1 MISIKELKKYI
12 SYILFIFGETA
23 NIIGLIN
30 TIVHRNGKLSIL
42 YTSLC
47 LISMT
52 ILFLFSIK
60 YKKPELFIRII
71 VMLVGIFYFP
81 LIFYRTNSPTTFILN
96 TFLIPVSYSITIS
109 KKRDFIIPT
118 INLIIYDICIYFK
131 LNVAHMYIFTIIY
144 LYVLCVPSLFSILLT
159 TYSVQLQLENKKY
172 YNLANRDALTNL
184 YNRNYLSQFYGK
196 CDCIPIMSDID
207 FFKKINDVY
216 GHIEGDR
223 ILKDLAQIFLK
234 YKSENFK
241 LFRYGGEEFI
251 ILSFLDESAT
261 INNLI
266 NLFKDVRLQ
275 LKTKDGTPV
284 TISIGIGDKDIFDE
298 KAIKRADANLYLSK
312 NSGRN
317 CISKNNNVIF
327 K

>member
-1 MISIKELKKYI
+1 MIDIKELKKYI
-12 SYILFIFGETA
+12 SYILFVFGETA
-23 NIIGLIN
+23 NIVGLVN
-30 TIVHRNGKLSIL
+30 TIIHQTGKLTIL

-47 LISMT
+47 LVSMT
-52 ILFLFSIK
+52 LLFLYSLK
-60 YKKPELFIRII
+60 YKKSELFIRVI
-71 VMLVGIFYFP
+71 VILVGMFYFP

-109 KKRDFIIPT
+109 KKRDFIIPL

-131 LNVAHMYIFTIIY
+131 LNIAHMFIFTIIY
-144 LYVLCVPSLFSILLT
+144 LYILCVPSLFSMLLVK
-159 TYSVQLQLENKKY
+159 YSAQLQLENKKY
-172 YNLANRDALTNL
+172 YNLANKDALTNL
-184 YNRNYLSQFYGK
+184 YNRNYLSQFYRK
-196 CDCIPIMSDID
+196 CNCIPIMSDID
-207 FFKKINDVY
+207 FFKKINDKY

-251 ILSFLDESAT
+251 ILSFLDENTT
-261 INNLI
+261 IDTLI
-266 NLFKDVRLQ
+266 KLFKDVRSQ
-275 LKTKDGTPV
+275 LKIKDGTPV
-284 TISIGIGDKDIFDE
+284 TISIGIGDRDIFDE

-317 CISKNNNVIF
+317 CISKNNSVIF
-327 K
+327 N